1 MSEDSDSI
9 EIVQPQPPPIS
20 HRRILWTMALVVVAG
35 SLAGF
40 IFVSRQFGTG
50 VIFGGILSLI
60 NYYWLKVSLKRIFDN
75 AIAHGEKPRFLAVKY
90 FARYATLGAIL
101 TIVFLTETI
110 PVVAVI
116 AGMASFAGAIV
127 IEGLIHLFLTFF
139 KSREL

>member
-1 MSEDSDSI
+1 MSEDSDTI

-20 HRRILWTMALVVVAG
+20 HRRILWTMALVAVAG

-40 IFVSRQFGTG
+40 LLVSRQFGVG
-50 VIFGGILSLI
+50 VILGGILSFI
-60 NYYWLKVSLKRIFDN
+60 NYYWMKVSLKRLFDN
-75 AIAHGEKPRFLAVKY
+75 AIAHGEKPRFLAVRY

-101 TIVFLTETI
+101 TVVFLTETI

-116 AGMASFAGAIV
+116 AGLASFAGAIM
-127 IEGLIHLFLTFF
+127 IEGFIRLFSTFF